1 LDTKE
6 HRAEDLGPLTAGAWA
21 IPCEW
26 VQKKIPTS
34 VHVFGAH
41 TDIDE
46 DVDGRIVSAAG
57 MKERMEAASVRSS
70 IVFPLNDPHARD
82 DYSRPNDGVWAAYDG
97 ICAQDIVAFRAV
109 YLAGK

>member
-1 LDTKE
+1 
-6 HRAEDLGPLTAGAWA
+6 
-21 IPCEW
+21 
-26 VQKKIPTS
+26 VQKKIPAG
-34 VHVFGAH
+34 VQVFDAH
-41 TDIDE
+41 AHIGEDID
-46 DVDGRIVSAAG
+46 GCTMSAAG